1 MTTHQPVDSVPGSF
15 RDPAGFVFV
24 RDGQH
29 LRQVN
34 RPYADTYEHLMRSG
48 LYEDLVGA
56 NLMLAH
62 HEDADA
68 ATVGQNAHKVL
79 RPDQLAFTSY
89 PYEWAFDQLRDA
101 ALAMLEIQ
109 HRALNAG
116 MSLKDASAYNM
127 QLYEARPRLIDTL
140 SFELLDERYPWV
152 AYRQFCE
159 HFLAPLALMAYVD
172 VRLGSLLR
180 SHLNGIP
187 LPLAARLMPFR
198 TRLRPGLAIHLHLHA
213 RAQRRAES
221 RLADR
226 ASFRGRMNL
235 RRLHAVV
242 GSLQSTVGKL
252 RWDPQATRWVGYAE
266 SSGYLRASAAHK
278 ARLVSE
284 FLDVR
289 KPGTVWDLGANTGE
303 YTRLAAA
310 RGAVVIAIDS
320 DSGAVQRNYA
330 QVVAN
335 HETMHFPI
343 VGDLTNPSPGIGW
356 ENAERASLLDRGP
369 ADTVLALALLH
380 HLAISN
386 NLPLDR
392 IAAFLA
398 NRGTSL
404 IIEFVPPEDPRVR
417 KLLAMRDHNFP
428 DYHQDGFERA
438 FGRHFSIDRRAHIEH
453 SQRVLYLMT
462 RR

>member
-1 MTTHQPVDSVPGSF
+1 
-15 RDPAGFVFV
+15 
-24 RDGQH
+24 
-29 LRQVN
+29 
-34 RPYADTYEHLMRSG
+34 
-48 LYEDLVGA
+48 
-56 NLMLAH
+56 
-62 HEDADA
+62 
-68 ATVGQNAHKVL
+68 
-79 RPDQLAFTSY
+79 
-89 PYEWAFDQLRDA
+89 
-101 ALAMLEIQ
+101 
-109 HRALNAG
+109 
-116 MSLKDASAYNM
+116 
-127 QLYEARPRLIDTL
+127 
-140 SFELLDERYPWV
+140 
-152 AYRQFCE
+152 
-159 HFLAPLALMAYVD
+159 
-172 VRLGSLLR
+172 
-180 SHLNGIP
+180 
-187 LPLAARLMPFR
+187 
-198 TRLRPGLAIHLHLHA
+198 
-213 RAQRRAES
+213 
-221 RLADR
+221 
-226 ASFRGRMNL
+226 MNL